1 MASHH
6 RRKKKSFRITQGVKT
21 GLYILLGILVFYVLL
36 FNVWDCK
43 I

>member
-1 MASHH
+1 MPSH
-6 RRKKKSFRITQGVKT
+6 RKKRKSFRLTQGVKT
-21 GLYILLGILVFYVLL
+21 GLYILLSLIIFYIIL